1 MKPLTLED
9 KLRLAREAGITFP
22 HYTNTDNPIDFPQI
36 QAGGDINA
44 GDGGYSI
51 GTEEAYKEFVKNRN
65 KE

>member
-1 MKPLTLED
+1 MKPLNLED
-9 KLRLAREAGITFP
+9 KLKLAREAGVKLP
-22 HYTNTDNPIDFPQI
+22 HYTNTNNLIDFPNI
-36 QAGGDINA
+36 QVGADINA